1 MTVLLWQITDYWLYL
16 VVVLVFILVFKSHR
30 HSLCLG
36 FSAVKAT
43 CRQRMSNSRREFSVL
58 ISFIRLGLSLSS
70 LSPSDH
76 PVRPHSPLWRKIV
89 KGPHSVQFYSLSLR
103 FTLQWMFSSG
113 SPGNTNFSCLQGET
127 FTQQRTGV
135 FWIFPP
141 PRHCRW
147 RWSIY
152 YTYTKTA
159 QQISQYTRTSI
170 LTGPVLT
177 PLTPDKLPSVN
188 SFLARK

>member
-1 MTVLLWQITDYWLYL
+1 MWQITDYWLYL

-36 FSAVKAT
+36 FSAAKAP

-89 KGPHSVQFYSLSLR
+89 KGPHASLSRYR
-103 FTLQWMFSSG
+103 FPLFTWQWLISWG
-113 SPGNTNFSCLQGET
+113 WPGNTNVSCLQGET
-127 FTQQRTGV
+127 FTQLRTWV
-135 FWIFPP
+135 FRIFPR
-141 PRHCRW
+141 PRHCR
-147 RWSIY
+147 
-152 YTYTKTA
+152 
-159 QQISQYTRTSI
+159 
-170 LTGPVLT
+170 
-177 PLTPDKLPSVN
+177 
-188 SFLARK
+188 

>member
-1 MTVLLWQITDYWLYL
+1 MWQITDYWLYL

-36 FSAVKAT
+36 FSAAKAP

-89 KGPHSVQFYSLSLR
+89 KGPHSVQFYSLSLSLSLSLSQIYLAMNVQVHLVTQTSPVSR
-103 FTLQWMFSSG
+103 GNFYTTENLSIQNISS
-113 SPGNTNFSCLQGET
+113 STVDSL
-127 FTQQRTGV
+127 
-135 FWIFPP
+135 
-141 PRHCRW
+141 
-147 RWSIY
+147 
-152 YTYTKTA
+152 
-159 QQISQYTRTSI
+159 
-170 LTGPVLT
+170 
-177 PLTPDKLPSVN
+177 
-188 SFLARK
+188 

>member
-1 MTVLLWQITDYWLYL
+1 M
-16 VVVLVFILVFKSHR
+16 VVLVYILLFKSHCL
-30 HSLCLG
+30 SLCLG
-36 FSAVKAT
+36 FSPAKAP
-43 CRQRMSNSRREFSVL
+43 CRQRLSYSRREFSIL
-58 ISFIRLGLSLSS
+58 ISFIRLGLSLS
-70 LSPSDH
+70 LSPGHH
-76 PVRPHSPLWRKIV
+76 PVRPHSLLWRKIV
-89 KGPHSVQFYSLSLR
+89 KGPLSPQLHSLSLYLSPDL
-103 FTLQWMFSSG
+103 TLLWMCSSG

-177 PLTPDKLPSVN
+177 PLTPDKLPSVK
-188 SFLARK
+188 SVLARK